1 MTRFSHMVKSGRR
14 GSLRD
19 AHFFDVSIL
28 CIVGFAMDIDLSAPV
43 LDLSAVDL
51 DLSAMDIDLSAP
63 DLDSSATN
71 LHQFASIYKI
81 DPY

>member
-28 CIVGFAMDIDLSAPV
+28 CIVGFTMDIDLSAPV
-43 LDLSAVDL
+43 LDLSA
-51 DLSAMDIDLSAP
+51 MDIDLSAQ